1 MTLNHKVVG
10 SIPSARTK
18 SVKGLIIIS
27 CVVMS
32 GKEVAAKEKEY
43 IREVVSVFSEPPQ
56 LAVLVVGND
65 VASQAYVRGKER
77 DCNECGITCSVY
89 RFDETI
95 TQDELCVAIDSLNNL
110 SYISGIIVQLPLPKQ
125 IDKMEVIERIHPDK
139 DVDCFRADNVGRLAL
154 EHPKFMPCT
163 PAGIMKLLD
172 AFNIKVD
179 SKNCVVI
186 GRSDIVG
193 KPMAMMLTNMGGTV
207 TICHSKTKNLAHY
220 TRNADLIVCA
230 VGKPNFLTAD
240 MVKDGAVVVDV
251 GINRNEEGKLCG
263 DVDFAEVSKKCSAIT
278 PVPGGVGLMTRV
290 TLLKNTVKAHALLNR
305 ANSTA
310 SQY

>member
-10 SIPSARTK
+10 SIPSTRTK

-43 IREVVSVFSEPPQ
+43 IREVVSIFSEPPQ

-65 VASQAYVRGKER
+65 TASQAYVRGKER

-95 TQDELCVAIDSLNNL
+95 SQDELCAVIDSLNNL

-125 IDKMEVIERIHPDK
+125 IDKMAVIERIHPNK

-154 EHPKFMPCT
+154 GHPKFMPCT

-172 AFNIKVD
+172 AFHIKVEG
-179 SKNCVVI
+179 KNCVVI

-207 TICHSKTKNLAHY
+207 TICHSKTKDLAHY
-220 TRNADLIVCA
+220 TRNADL
-230 VGKPNFLTAD
+230 L
-240 MVKDGAVVVDV
+240 
-251 GINRNEEGKLCG
+251 
-263 DVDFAEVSKKCSAIT
+263 
-278 PVPGGVGLMTRV
+278 
-290 TLLKNTVKAHALLNR
+290 
-305 ANSTA
+305 
-310 SQY
+310 